1 MPPPPTSF
9 DLTCTTFQILK
20 FTLFYF
26 PLNQLKEVTI
36 ISERERERERG
47 RTLDLLTGSKP
58 TRTKRTPRNV
68 LEGESVSSIESS

>member
-36 ISERERERERG
+36 ISERERERERKNLGFVDGIKTNENETNSEKRFG
-47 RTLDLLTGSKP
+47 RGI
-58 TRTKRTPRNV
+58 
-68 LEGESVSSIESS
+68 GFQH